1 MILTKGYAEQNP
13 SPEKLV
19 KDHMHIVRK
28 IAWHMFGRV
37 GRLVEIEDLLQVGYM
52 GLIDASRRYQPKA
65 GATFASYAAIRVRG
79 SIVDFLRD
87 NASVCRSTIIMQQKA
102 KAVTAKLEQQ
112 LMRAPEKEEIAKE
125 LGIGVGELEDWEN
138 RFAAGQ
144 VKSLDE
150 LYTDQSQLF
159 SDNMSRTAEDNI
171 QQMQMKKLLRRALG
185 QLPERE
191 ALLLQLYYVEE
202 LNVYEIAEVLGVTTG
217 RVSQIKKAAVERLRK
232 FINEMEEGGA

>member
-1 MILTKGYAEQNP
+1 MLLTKGYAEQQVDP
-13 SPEKLV
+13 DKLV
-19 KDHMHIVRK
+19 SDHMHIVRK

-37 GRLVEIEDLLQVGYM
+37 GRMVEIDDLLQVGYM

-65 GATFASYAAIRVRG
+65 GASFASYAAIRVRG

-87 NASVCRSTIIMQQKA
+87 NASVCRSTILMQQKA
-102 KAVTAKLEQQ
+102 RAATAKLEQA
-112 LMRAPEKEEIAKE
+112 LMRAPTKEEVAAE
-125 LGIGVGELEDWEN
+125 MGLPVAEYEDWET

-150 LYTDQSQLF
+150 LYTDQSKLF
-159 SDNMSRTAEDNI
+159 SDNSKSVEDNLQQ
-171 QQMQMKKLLRRALG
+171 QQMKAMLRRALG

-202 LNVYEIAEVLGVTTG
+202 LNVYEIAKVLGVTTG

-232 FINEMEEGGA
+232 FIAEMEGED

>member
-1 MILTKGYAEQNP
+1 MPL
-13 SPEKLV
+13 
-19 KDHMHIVRK
+19 R
-28 IAWHMFGRV
+28 
-37 GRLVEIEDLLQVGYM
+37 
-52 GLIDASRRYQPKA
+52 GLD
-65 GATFASYAAIRVRG
+65 RG
-79 SIVDFLRD
+79 I
-87 NASVCRSTIIMQQKA
+87 T
-102 KAVTAKLEQQ
+102 
-112 LMRAPEKEEIAKE
+112 
-125 LGIGVGELEDWEN
+125 VGELEDWEN

-150 LYTDQSQLF
+150 LYTDQSNLF
-159 SDNMSRTAEDNI
+159 SDNTTRTAEDNI

-232 FINEMEEGGA
+232 FITEMEEGGA

>member
-1 MILTKGYAEQNP
+1 MLLTKGYSEQKI
-13 SPEKLV
+13 SPDKLV
-19 KDHMHIVRK
+19 EDHMHIVRK

-37 GRLVEIEDLLQVGYM
+37 GRMVEIDDLLQVGYM

-65 GATFASYAAIRVRG
+65 GASFGSYAAIRVRG

-87 NASVCRSTIIMQQKA
+87 NASVCRSTIVMQQKVRA
-102 KAVTAKLEQQ
+102 ATAKLEQS
-112 LMRAPEKEEIAKE
+112 LMRAPEKEEIAEE
-125 LGIGVGELEDWEN
+125 LGIEVGALEEWET
-138 RFAAGQ
+138 RFAASQ

-150 LYTDQSQLF
+150 LYTDQSKLF
-159 SDNMSRTAEDNI
+159 SDGSRTVEDKLQN
-171 QQMQMKKLLRRALG
+171 QQMKGLLRRALG

-202 LNVYEIAEVLGVTTG
+202 LNVYEIAKVLGVTTG

-232 FINEMEEGGA
+232 FIAEMEEGG

>member
-1 MILTKGYAEQNP
+1 MPL
-13 SPEKLV
+13 
-19 KDHMHIVRK
+19 R
-28 IAWHMFGRV
+28 
-37 GRLVEIEDLLQVGYM
+37 
-52 GLIDASRRYQPKA
+52 GLD
-65 GATFASYAAIRVRG
+65 RG
-79 SIVDFLRD
+79 I
-87 NASVCRSTIIMQQKA
+87 T
-102 KAVTAKLEQQ
+102 
-112 LMRAPEKEEIAKE
+112 
-125 LGIGVGELEDWEN
+125 VGELEDWEN

-150 LYTDQSQLF
+150 LYTDQSNLF
-159 SDNMSRTAEDNI
+159 SDNMTRTAEDNI

-232 FINEMEEGGA
+232 FITEMEEGGA

>member
-1 MILTKGYAEQNP
+1 MLMTRGYAEQQI
-13 SPEKLV
+13 SPDKLV
-19 KDHMHIVRK
+19 NDHMHIVRK

-37 GRLVEIEDLLQVGYM
+37 GRMVEIDDLLQVGYM
-52 GLIDASRRYQPKA
+52 GLIDASRRYKPKA
-65 GATFASYAAIRVRG
+65 GASFASYAAIRVRG

-87 NASVCRSTIIMQQKA
+87 NASVCRSTIIMQKRA
-102 KAVTAKLEQQ
+102 RAAESKLEQQ
-112 LMRAPEKEEIAKE
+112 LMRAPEKEEIAAE
-125 LGIGVGELEDWEN
+125 LSMSVEEYEEWET
-138 RFAAGQ
+138 RFAASQ

-150 LYTDQSQLF
+150 LYTDQSKLF
-159 SDNMSRTAEDNI
+159 SDGNQRSVEDKLQV
-171 QQMQMKKLLRRALG
+171 QQMKGLLRKALG

-232 FINEMEEGGA
+232 FIAEMEEGN